1 MGAKKCDP
9 VKDHYKLNANVKTRC
24 NKELCAFICKEGQV
38 LNKGVSHIY
47 CLPNGESPQW
57 FPSVDGEIK
66 CVDQK
71 EADENKENDK
81 KCTPLQNSID
91 SDVKVSCNKGVCMFK
106 CEDGTAS
113 VASATCF
120 NGKWNINSKVE
131 IKCEGKTTTTKK
143 ATTTTTA
150 PPTTT
155 TEEVC
160 GKKCQKQ
167 KEKEQKE
174 KDKENNNGGEE
185 ECDKKCQKKKKKEQ
199 QKEDKKKDKENKK
212 NKDKGKDK
220 DKGKKDKDKKK
231 NKNKKELG
239 DYDTIYDDIDD
250 ATTTTD

>member
-1 MGAKKCDP
+1 MG
-9 VKDHYKLNANVKTRC
+9 
-24 NKELCAFICKEGQV
+24 GQV
-38 LNKGVSHIY
+38 LNKGISHIY

-160 GKKCQKQ
+160 GKKCQK
-167 KEKEQKE
+167 
-174 KDKENNNGGEE
+174 
-185 ECDKKCQKKKKKEQ
+185 KKKKEQ
-199 QKEDKKKDKENKK
+199 QKEQKKKDKENKDKDKNK
-212 NKDKGKDK
+212 NKDKG
-220 DKGKKDKDKKK
+220 
-231 NKNKKELG
+231 
-239 DYDTIYDDIDD
+239 
-250 ATTTTD
+250 